1 MWAQQNETSEQM
13 SSTTTEFLDESGDN
27 FDDDDEEEEEQEEQE
42 QDSTPSTPLSNHF
55 TGSIIV
61 NGGGETN
68 SKRQKTTNVAHQIN
82 IGGGGEEKGGI
93 LSTDQQQQLAV
104 RTLWIQMKDLE
115 TVRKNFIDL
124 RKTVVRE
131 LDKFQTDLLSFEKE
145 WSRTFEEN
153 FQEARMK
160 MRALQQ
166 LAQAQEQ
173 AKAARLQRSS
183 LATSQFVSSSSSKKQ

>member
-1 MWAQQNETSEQM
+1 MVLPVASLQFLMALSKSHIALFCSGSGRKSEA
-13 SSTTTEFLDESGDN
+13 
-27 FDDDDEEEEEQEEQE
+27 EEEQEEQE

-55 TGSIIV
+55 TGRSIIV
-61 NGGGETN
+61 NGGGEPN

-166 LAQAQEQ
+166 LEQAQEQ
-173 AKAARLQRSS
+173 AKAARLQRTS